1 MLMRKII
8 FFMSVSL
15 DGYFEGPDGKIDWI
29 IVDEEWHRYINDQV
43 RDKGAFLYGRRM
55 FETMTAYWPTAEEDP
70 AIPEYLADFARIWRR
85 MPKIVFSRSL
95 EKASWDA
102 RVING
107 NIAEEV
113 ARLKEQPGND
123 LLLGGPGI
131 ASAFFK
137 LGLIDDIWLSIQPV
151 ILGDGK
157 PLFQGIHNRLN
168 LELKR
173 TRTFQSGVIELCYR
187 VEK

>member
-1 MLMRKII
+1 MRKMI

-55 FETMTAYWPTAEEDP
+55 FETMTDYWPTAEDDP
-70 AIPEYLADFARIWRR
+70 AIPEYVADFARIWRR

-95 EKASWDA
+95 EKASWDT

-107 NIAEEV
+107 NIAEE
-113 ARLKEQPGND
+113 AAKLKKEPGND

-131 ASAFFK
+131 AYSFFR
-137 LGLIDDIWLSIQPV
+137 LGLIDEIWLSIQPV
-151 ILGDGK
+151 ILGGGN
-157 PLFQGIHNRLN
+157 PLFHDIKDRLH
-168 LELKR
+168 LELKK
-173 TRTFQSGVIELCYR
+173 TMTFRSGVVELTYR
-187 VEK
+187 VEN